1 VGLAA
6 SLLATPRVSR
16 FAGAPLPPRPPRVS
30 VVVPARD
37 EERAVEAAVRSHLE
51 QDYPPGALEV
61 VVVDDRSTDRTA
73 EILERLAAS
82 HPALAV
88 VRGEEPPTGWLG
100 KPHALAQG
108 IARAKGEVLFLAD
121 ADVRYDRTALREA
134 VALLESRRID
144 LLALFPRLEMRGF
157 WENVLLP
164 YLPVSFFFGPGA
176 LLNSD
181 LQRRWAIG
189 AGAGMLV
196 RRTAYERAGGH
207 AAIRSSVI
215 DDLNLAIRV
224 RRSGGRC
231 RLARAD
237 DRASLRMYR
246 GYREIRDG
254 FTKNIAFA
262 FDGVTGVL
270 LGISTLV
277 SIAACVAPPVV
288 LAAALLGAPVPPRD
302 VALAGFA
309 AGGLVAA
316 RLGMSAALRY
326 PAWPAFTHPLMALA
340 WAEII
345 VRSLVRRFLR
355 RELEWRGRRYDA
367 RGASF

>member
-1 VGLAA
+1 
-6 SLLATPRVSR
+6 
-16 FAGAPLPPRPPRVS
+16 
-30 VVVPARD
+30 
-37 EERAVEAAVRSHLE
+37 VEAGLRSHLS
-51 QDYPPGALEV
+51 QDYPDFGVIA
-61 VVVDDRSTDRTA
+61 VDDRSTDATGR
-73 EILERLAAS
+73 ILDALAAS
-82 HPALAV
+82 SPRLRV
-88 VRGEEPPTGWLG
+88 VHGVEPPPGWLG

-108 IARAKGEVLFLAD
+108 IARAEGGILFLAD
-121 ADVRYDRTALREA
+121 ADVRYDPTALRES
-134 VALLESRRID
+134 VALMEARRLD

-164 YLPVSFFFGPGA
+164 YMPVSFFFGPG
-176 LLNSD
+176 LIVNTD
-181 LQRRWAIG
+181 IQKRWAVG

-196 RRTAYERAGGH
+196 RRAAYERAGGH

-237 DRASLRMYR
+237 DRAALRMYR

-262 FDGVTGVL
+262 FEGVTGAL
-270 LGISTLV
+270 LGISTV
-277 SIAACVAPPVV
+277 FAIAAAVAPPLV
-288 LAAALLGAPVPPRD
+288 LVAALLGAPVASGD
-302 VALAGFA
+302 VRLAALA

-316 RLGMSAALRY
+316 RLGMAAALRY
-326 PAWPAFTHPLMALA
+326 PLWPALTHPLMALA
-340 WAEII
+340 WGEII
-345 VRSLVRRFLR
+345 VRSLIRRFLR

-367 RGASF
+367 KGATF